1 MLDIVNNIA
10 GVSEGEL
17 QVAQEETGAPS
28 KVVQALENQLA
39 AVSVTGAEP
48 VNIVRPNVAA
58 EVGQII
64 IPLITHIRDK

>member
-58 EVGQII
+58 EVGQ
-64 IPLITHIRDK
+64 LLYVNNSHSW